1 MASQGAH
8 PAADLGGRVID
19 VHHHWLP
26 PELVDHVE
34 DYLPPGYRAE
44 REPDGRLGI
53 YDPDGLE
60 GLTVDPERWC
70 HPDVQLG
77 DMDAAGIDVAVL
89 SAACYPSW
97 LTMPAARL
105 LNDAYADLQRQHP
118 ARFVGLAHVPPSDD
132 PSALA
137 ELERARGLGLR
148 SVCVT
153 TNFQGAYPDDP
164 PYRPLLRKAADLHM
178 PVVVHAAGA
187 PAENRALRPYNLYR
201 TIGRSFDSCVVAA
214 RLLASGVLDELP
226 GLRVVIPHLGG
237 GFFLHVGRVA
247 GVSRPESAEEIRDR
261 TRRGLDRLLF
271 DTAPSFTWSPLE
283 IGWAAERLGPAR
295 LALGSDYPVRND
307 PRVLSDAVA
316 HVRALALDSAD
327 LIRIAG
333 ANAANFLGLPSAET
347 AFHGA

>member
-1 MASQGAH
+1 MESRSSS
-8 PAADLGGRVID
+8 PAADLGARAID

-26 PELVDHVE
+26 RELVDHVE

-44 REPDGRLGI
+44 RGSDGRLGI

-70 HPDVQLG
+70 RPDVQLA
-77 DMDAAGIDVAVL
+77 DMDAAGIQVAVL

-118 ARFVGLAHVPPSDD
+118 SRFVSLAHVPPVDD
-132 PSALA
+132 PGALA

-148 SVCVT
+148 GVCVT
-153 TNFQGAYPDDP
+153 TNFQGSYPDDP
-164 PYRPLLRKAADLHM
+164 PYRPLLRKAADLDM
-178 PVVVHAAGA
+178 PAVVHAAGA
-187 PAENRALRPYNLYR
+187 PAENRVLRPYSLYR

-237 GFFLHVGRVA
+237 GFFLHVGRTA
-247 GVSRPESAEEIRDR
+247 GVSQPEAAGEIRER
-261 TRRGLDRLLF
+261 TRRGLERLLF

-307 PRVLSDAVA
+307 PAVLVDAVA
-316 HVRALALDSAD
+316 HLRALPIEPAD
-327 LIRIAG
+327 RIRIAG
-333 ANAANFLGLPSAET
+333 ANAAAFLGLPST
-347 AFHGA
+347 

>member
-1 MASQGAH
+1 MDGPAAH
-8 PAADLGGRVID
+8 PAADIGGRVID

-26 PELVDHVE
+26 RALVDRAE

-44 REPDGRLGI
+44 RGADGRLGI

-70 HPDVQLG
+70 SPEAQLA
-77 DMDAAGIDVAVL
+77 DMNAAGIDVAVL

-105 LNDAYADLQRQHP
+105 LNDAYAELQRQHP
-118 ARFVGLAHVPPSDD
+118 DRFVGLAHVPPGDD
-132 PSALA
+132 SAALV
-137 ELERARGLGLR
+137 ELGRARSLGLR
-148 SVCVT
+148 GVCVT
-153 TNFQGAYPDDP
+153 TNFQGAYPDEP
-164 PYRPLLRKAADLHM
+164 AYRPLLRKAAELEM

-187 PAENRALRPYNLYR
+187 PAENRALRRYNLYR
-201 TIGRSFDSCVVAA
+201 TIGRSFDSCLVAA
-214 RLLASGVLDELP
+214 RLLASGILDELP

-247 GVSRPESAEEIRDR
+247 GVSRPEAAGEIRER

-283 IGWAAERLGPAR
+283 IGWAVERLGPAR

-316 HVRALALDSAD
+316 HLRALPLDDAD
-327 LIRIAG
+327 RASVAG
-333 ANAANFLGLPSAET
+333 ANAVAFLGL
-347 AFHGA
+347 